1 MDDDRAEGDER
12 HRRDRRPRVGGPG
25 RRGESSGANYLDVPG
40 ASALLGVDE
49 CFVRRLVWERRIT
62 YYKLG
67 KYVRFDRA
75 ELLEWVE
82 SNRVAPLR

>member
-12 HRRDRRPRVGGPG
+12 RRRGGRLRVGDTG
-25 RRGESSGANYLDVPG
+25 RRGGSSGANYLDVPG

-49 CFVRRLVWERRIT
+49 CFVRRLVWERRIP
-62 YYKLG
+62 YYKVG

-75 ELLEWVE
+75 EVLEWVE